1 MGRKEENI
9 KKAQTLLHLKDR
21 IRNIGTAAHIDHGKC
36 IGPNARVWVDGQWL
50 RAVDLWKRFQDEPEV
65 ENHQEADVR
74 NVVHASLWT
83 RSIDIRTGDTSFAQ
97 ITHVWRL
104 RAREPLIEIETRDG
118 RRIRTTPEHKFVTA
132 VGHSLSFRE
141 ARELEP
147 GIMLAVPRRLPS
159 RTDDDGWADLEGEI
173 LALLASD
180 PRFLFE
186 LTEAGR
192 TLLGVSG
199 KIRGPALL
207 SAARMTG
214 VPFDHLYRL
223 VWRVTYR
230 LTKGR
235 TKSAS
240 PMYLPKRDAME
251 HVFRFFGLLYG
262 DGDGNG
268 FLHGADE
275 LILREALATLQGLV
289 PRPAIARHPPRVPRV
304 EMRSK
309 TLLMFLHGVFGYP
322 LRNKARSMHLPALLF
337 TAPLPLA
344 AAFVQ
349 GYLDADG
356 TVERGRRAVSASSA
370 SESFLDD
377 LQLLLLR
384 FGVRA
389 ILDRRAGKT
398 TLYISGKKNLER
410 IPRFKDSEKA
420 ALRDKLEERAGPSYV
435 VDLLPVDWSRLHA
448 RSWKTRMYANLEQ
461 RPSAAS
467 LLSMVDVDLPALE
480 PVLNEEVAFV
490 EIRAVRRAIEEYVY
504 DFSVPGPRN
513 FVAEGLF
520 VHNTTLSDSLIAGA
534 GMISEELAG
543 QQLFMDY
550 DEQEQARGITINAA
564 IASMVHDFEGG
575 QYLINLIDTPG
586 HVDFGGDVTRAMR
599 AIDGV
604 IILVDS
610 VEGIMPQTETV
621 IRQALKERV
630 RPALFI
636 NKVDRLVNELK
647 ISPDQM
653 QQRFTKIITEVN
665 NRIRKWLP
673 EDMGEK
679 WMVHVEAGSVA
690 FGSAYHKW
698 ALSVPFMKKSGITF
712 KDVYKHCQEG
722 TMKELA
728 KKAPLHSVVLNM
740 VIRHLPNPLEA
751 QKIRIPIIWKGDME
765 SPVGKAMLSVD
776 ENGPVGFM
784 VTKIIVDPQAGEVA
798 AGRLFSGKIRR
809 GQELWVIGMPKPQRA
824 QTVAMIVGPDRIPVD
839 EIDAGNVVAVV
850 GLKDAIAGSTV
861 SDDKEMQTF
870 EKIVHYSDPVV
881 TIAVEAKSTSDLP
894 RLVEALRLIAKADPS
909 IVVEINQE
917 TGEHLISGM
926 GELHL
931 EITIYRVQNDYKIP
945 VTTSPPIVV
954 YREGVRDKGGPFEGK
969 SPNKHNRFY
978 MEVEPLEDK
987 VVQAIRSGEIA
998 SGQRI
1003 KDSKALAKKLEE
1015 LGMERNESKNV
1026 VWIQDTN
1033 MLLDATKGIQYLHE
1047 TMELIKEAYIEAMG
1061 KGPLA
1066 GEKAMGLK
1074 VRLVDAKLH
1083 EDSVHRGPAQ
1093 VIPAARSSIYGAM
1106 VQGGRIL
1113 LEPIQKV
1120 FINVPQDFMGSALG
1134 EIQSRRGVIEDINQ
1148 EGEITVIHA
1157 KAPVAEMFG
1166 FASAI
1171 RSATQGRAL
1180 WSTENSGFEAVPGNL
1195 QSEVVRAIR
1204 TRKGLPPEPYDEAYY
1219 AA

>member
-9 KKAQTLLHLKDR
+9 KKAQALLHLKDR
-21 IRNIGTAAHIDHGKC
+21 IRNIGTAAHIDHGK
-36 IGPNARVWVDGQWL
+36 
-50 RAVDLWKRFQDEPEV
+50 
-65 ENHQEADVR
+65 
-74 NVVHASLWT
+74 
-83 RSIDIRTGDTSFAQ
+83 
-97 ITHVWRL
+97 
-104 RAREPLIEIETRDG
+104 
-118 RRIRTTPEHKFVTA
+118 
-132 VGHSLSFRE
+132 
-141 ARELEP
+141 
-147 GIMLAVPRRLPS
+147 
-159 RTDDDGWADLEGEI
+159 
-173 LALLASD
+173 
-180 PRFLFE
+180 
-186 LTEAGR
+186 
-192 TLLGVSG
+192 
-199 KIRGPALL
+199 
-207 SAARMTG
+207 
-214 VPFDHLYRL
+214 
-223 VWRVTYR
+223 
-230 LTKGR
+230 
-235 TKSAS
+235 
-240 PMYLPKRDAME
+240 
-251 HVFRFFGLLYG
+251 
-262 DGDGNG
+262 
-268 FLHGADE
+268 
-275 LILREALATLQGLV
+275 
-289 PRPAIARHPPRVPRV
+289 
-304 EMRSK
+304 
-309 TLLMFLHGVFGYP
+309 
-322 LRNKARSMHLPALLF
+322 
-337 TAPLPLA
+337 
-344 AAFVQ
+344 
-349 GYLDADG
+349 
-356 TVERGRRAVSASSA
+356 
-370 SESFLDD
+370 
-377 LQLLLLR
+377 
-384 FGVRA
+384 
-389 ILDRRAGKT
+389 
-398 TLYISGKKNLER
+398 
-410 IPRFKDSEKA
+410 
-420 ALRDKLEERAGPSYV
+420 
-435 VDLLPVDWSRLHA
+435 
-448 RSWKTRMYANLEQ
+448 
-461 RPSAAS
+461 
-467 LLSMVDVDLPALE
+467 
-480 PVLNEEVAFV
+480 
-490 EIRAVRRAIEEYVY
+490 
-504 DFSVPGPRN
+504 
-513 FVAEGLF
+513 
-520 VHNTTLSDSLIAGA
+520 TTLSDSLIAGA

-679 WMVHVEAGSVA
+679 WMVHVEGGSVA

-861 SDDKEMQTF
+861 SDDKDMQTF

-954 YREGVRDKGGPFEGK
+954 YREGVRSKGGPFEGK

-978 MEVEPLEDK
+978 MEVEPLEPK
-987 VVQAIRSGEIA
+987 VVEAIRAGEIA
-998 SGQRI
+998 AGQRI
-1003 KDSKALAKKLEE
+1003 KDSKVLAKKLEE
-1015 LGMERNESKNV
+1015 LGMDRNESKSV
-1026 VWIQDTN
+1026 VWIHDTN
-1033 MLLDATKGIQYLHE
+1033 MLIDATKGIQYLHE
-1047 TMELIKEAYIEAMG
+1047 TMELIKEACIEAMNR
-1061 KGPLA
+1061 GPLA
-1066 GEKAMGLK
+1066 AEKAMGLK

-1106 VQGGRIL
+1106 VQGVRTL

-1120 FINVPQDFMGSALG
+1120 FINVPQDFMGAALG

-1180 WSTENSGFEAVPGNL
+1180 WSTENSGFEPVPPNL